1 MKIAVAMNAHDNAEL
16 VFDTVESIKHSLTD
30 DILVV
35 VDGFSWDS
43 WGRKAAFGAAKLK
56 GFNHGF
62 IKGPYRNMTLGLMK
76 TAEIWPDADWYLYTE
91 YDVLYAG
98 NEIKAE
104 LENAD
109 KEGIW
114 CLGFNERQ
122 ENYKFPLLEA
132 MLKTKFECSR
142 YLLGCCV
149 FHNGKF
155 IRHLKEINFFERFLH
170 LTNDFPRDFFP
181 GFDEQKGYDFG
192 EHLYP
197 TLAHHYGGKVKGLS
211 SWQDRPGIW
220 RGNFRQYPVRFQ
232 PPLDDTENFTE
243 ALVMHP
249 VKDYHHPIRQQRRVI
264 RKREA
269 NGKRV

>member
-1 MKIAVAMNAHDNAEL
+1 MKIAVAMNAHGHADVL
-16 VFDTVESIKHSLTD
+16 IDTIESIKHNLTE

-35 VDGFSWDS
+35 IDGCAWDS
-43 WGRKAAFGAAKLK
+43 WGKDAAFGAAKMK
-56 GFNHGF
+56 GFNHGWV
-62 IKGPYRNMTLGLMK
+62 KGPYRNMTLGLMK
-76 TAEIWPDADWYLYTE
+76 AVETWPDADWYVYSE
-91 YDVLYAG
+91 YDVLFSQG
-98 NEIKAE
+98 ETIRKE
-104 LENAD
+104 LEDAKD
-109 KEGIW
+109 CW
-114 CLGFNERQ
+114 CLGFNER
-122 ENYKFPLLEA
+122 EEEYKFPLLEA
-132 MLKTKFECSR
+132 MLKTEFKCSR

-149 FHNGKF
+149 FHNGEF
-155 IRHLKEINFFERFLH
+155 LRMLRDINFFERFLY
-170 LTNDFPRDFFP
+170 LTNDFSRDYFP

-220 RGNFRQYPVRFQ
+220 RGNFRQFPVRFK
-232 PPLDDTENFTE
+232 PGLEVEENFIE
-243 ALVMHP
+243 AAVMHP